1 MDILVET
8 KNQAAI
14 HELKAI
20 FGLEDLKDI
29 RDFAMTIAF
38 PRMSAHPPLFPSS
51 SKIHG
56 PTSPLP
62 SSLFPVSKL
71 TNETVGGPMNYP
83 TNTWQELNWYPA
95 YDAQDFWNFCS
106 NVSNIDAPASIT
118 DVDHILSNYTGGEP
132 WTNLG
137 NYANY
142 FKLNFL
148 PLCPDGASVDNS
160 ICFGTQNRE
169 FREGVELK
177 RKGG

>member
-1 MDILVET
+1 
-8 KNQAAI
+8 
-14 HELKAI
+14 
-20 FGLEDLKDI
+20 
-29 RDFAMTIAF
+29 
-38 PRMSAHPPLFPSS
+38 
-51 SKIHG
+51 
-56 PTSPLP
+56 
-62 SSLFPVSKL
+62 
-71 TNETVGGPMNYP
+71 MNYP

-118 DVDHILSNYTGGEP
+118 DVDYILSNYTGGEP

-148 PLCPDGASVDNS
+148 PLCPDGVSVDNS

-169 FREGVELK
+169 FGK
-177 RKGG
+177 TWN